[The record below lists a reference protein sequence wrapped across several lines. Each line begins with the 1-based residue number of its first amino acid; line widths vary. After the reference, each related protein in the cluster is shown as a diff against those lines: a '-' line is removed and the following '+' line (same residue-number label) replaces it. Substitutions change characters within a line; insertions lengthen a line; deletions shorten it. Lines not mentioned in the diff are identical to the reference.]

1 MTVKT
6 LFTTALALVVVGF
19 LSVPTDVEAK
29 RFGGGASLG
38 KQSSSLSS
46 RPAQRQQQAA
56 QPRNP
61 AAANA
66 QRPQKSGASRWLGP
80 LAGLAAGGLLASLFF
95 GDGFEGFQFMDFLL
109 IALLVFGAVMLFRA
123 LRRRQAAGPVPAAA
137 GAHGR
142 VMPGQPPRQA
152 HPGMAGQRRGGGA
165 QQQPSWFNAAG
176 FLEDAKAH
184 YVRLQSAW
192 DQDDMRDIAEYTTP
206 ELFAEL
212 QRERAKLS
220 GPQSTEVV
228 QLKTELVGV
237 ERDGDQ
243 VVASI
248 LFSGLI
254 REQAQGPA
262 EPFREVWHIQ
272 HAWASPAGDW
282 YIAGIQQVEG

>member
-19 LSVPTDVEAK
+19 MSVSTDVEAK
-29 RFGGGASLG
+29 RFGGGSSLG

-56 QPRNP
+56 QPRSST
-61 AAANA
+61 AANA
-66 QRPQKSGASRWLGP
+66 QQPKSGASRWLGP

-123 LRRRQAAGPVPAAA
+123 LRRRQAAGPVPVPAAA

-142 VMPGQPPRQA
+142 VMPGQQRQA
-152 HPGMAGQRRGGGA
+152 HPGAAGMRRAGGT

-192 DQDDMRDIAEYTTP
+192 DQADMNDIAEYTTP

-212 QRERAKLS
+212 ERERAKLS

-237 ERDGDQ
+237 QRDGDQ
-243 VVASI
+243 VVVSI

-254 REQAQGPA
+254 REQAQAPA